1 MPARAGP
8 SMSRGLT
15 TVFGGTGFLG
25 GTIVRELASR
35 GRPVRIAARNPVR
48 PDWATASEKIQF
60 ATADIRD
67 DASVARALEGATAA
81 VNAVSLWTESGGD
94 NTFEAV
100 HVQGAARVGRLAR
113 QAGVE
118 QVLLVS
124 GIGADPASR
133 SPFVRARAQGEQRL
147 RETFPDA
154 TVIRPSVMFGAGDA
168 FLSTLAGI
176 SRLPLIPLFG
186 RGDTRLQPAFVG
198 DVADAM
204 VRLLGMS
211 FDGQGVYEFGGAQV
225 YAYREVVEQVL
236 AHLGRRRP
244 VLPVPF
250 PVWHAL
256 ARAMQALPNP
266 PLTRD
271 QVILMENDNVVHEGV
286 GTFADVGIR
295 PRSLEE
301 CLGAVLGKR
310 RNGRPDGEQ

>member
-1 MPARAGP
+1 
-8 SMSRGLT
+8 MSDELT

-25 GTIVRELASR
+25 GTVVRELATR

-60 ATADIRD
+60 ATADVRD
-67 DASVARALEGATAA
+67 DASVARALGGARAA
-81 VNAVSLWTESGGD
+81 VNAVSLWAESGGD

-118 QVLLVS
+118 RVLLVS

-133 SPFVRARAQGEQRL
+133 SSFVRARAQGEQRL
-147 RETFPDA
+147 QEAFPDA
-154 TVIRPSVMFGAGDA
+154 VVLRPSVMFGAGDA
-168 FLSTLAGI
+168 FLSTLSGI
-176 SRLPLIPLFG
+176 SRLPFVPLFG
-186 RGDTRLQPAFVG
+186 QGHTRLQPVFVG
-198 DVADAM
+198 DVANAI
-204 VRLLGMS
+204 VRLLDTS
-211 FDGQGVYEFGGAQV
+211 FESEGIYELGGARVYE
-225 YAYREVVEQVL
+225 YRDVVEQVL

-244 VLPVPF
+244 MLPVPF

-256 ARAMQALPNP
+256 ARAMQVLPNP

-271 QVILMENDNVVHEGV
+271 QVILMEHDNVVHEGV
-286 GTFADVGIR
+286 GTFADLEIR

-310 RNGRPDGEQ
+310 RRPDGEE